1 MLKLSRREFLGLA
14 GSVPLLTLAG
24 CGTGSGSSAQDGT
37 AADGSEAPQG
47 GSDQAT
53 SSGAPASGGTAPE
66 GFSKG
71 ADARV
76 VALSKS
82 VGELWTLAGG
92 TLAGVTDDGL
102 ELAGAEGATSVGT
115 ISKPNQE
122 QIVALEPDVVMLTP
136 DIPAHVELK
145 PTLEGLGIA
154 TYVATVESFED
165 YQAIMADLTAATGR
179 DDLWQQNVADVAE
192 AVDDVRARAKEAA
205 AKSGVAGVVAGDGAS
220 YLALRVSASKN
231 KVLKSDY
238 FACEILDD
246 MQLTN
251 VADDS
256 SALDDLSI
264 EAIVAADPTWVFV
277 VPQGQNDEAM
287 AAFKESFEDKP
298 AWPELTAV
306 KEGRVV
312 TLPKDLFQYKPNARW
327 GEAYEHAYEVVFD

>member
-1 MLKLSRREFLGLA
+1 MRLSRREFLGLA
-14 GSVPLLTLAG
+14 AATPMLVLAG
-24 CGTGSGSSAQDGT
+24 CGTDDATGGTDGQADATADSAAEPTGDG
-37 AADGSEAPQG
+37 ASL
-47 GSDQAT
+47 S
-53 SSGAPASGGTAPE
+53 PAGGGTAPE

-154 TYVATVESFED
+154 TYVATVKSFED
-165 YQAIMADLTAATGR
+165 YQSIMADLTAATGR
-179 DDLWQQNVADVAE
+179 DDLWQSNVADVAAQVE
-192 AVDDVRARAKEAA
+192 DVRARAKEAA
-205 AKSGVAGVVAGDGAS
+205 ASSEVAGDGTT
-220 YLALRVSASKN
+220 YLALRVSATKN

-238 FACEILDD
+238 FACQILDD
-246 MQLTN
+246 MQLAN

-277 VPQGQNDEAM
+277 VPQGQDDEAM
-287 AAFKESFEDKP
+287 AAFKESFVDKP
-298 AWPELTAV
+298 AWSGLSAVTAD
-306 KEGRVV
+306 RVV

-327 GEAYEHAYEVVFD
+327 GEAYEHAYEVVFG